1 MTDDFT
7 DAPGSFTAG
16 DFGSGFSDDDPF
28 GIGLS
33 SDDQGSAMDQ
43 MYQEFILEQARNPHG
58 KVMSIASGNQSDS
71 PVDGDADITVN
82 GPERTAVTSGAA
94 VISAETRADH
104 ASCLASS
111 HQFNPTCGDDV
122 TVQIRIEDQPSG
134 TKTIITDMRWTGHGC
149 AICQA
154 SLSVLHDMVENLP
167 VDRFST
173 LYDEFHE
180 LMDSRGR
187 GVDDPHK
194 QEDLGDALAFQGTS
208 RFPMRIKC
216 ALLGWEAVRDCLG
229 KSRAMTADNGDH
241 DRRR

>member
-1 MTDDFT
+1 MGDFAS
-7 DAPGSFTAG
+7 DPGSFGTR
-16 DFGSGFSDDDPF
+16 DSGFGLSGDDPF
-28 GIGLS
+28 GIGLGE
-33 SDDQGSAMDQ
+33 DDPGSAMDQ

-58 KVMSIASGNQSDS
+58 KVPTVVSGDRFDS
-71 PVDGDADITVN
+71 HRDSDADITVN
-82 GPERTAVTSGAA
+82 GPERTGGNSGVT
-94 VISAETRADH
+94 VTSAETRADH

-122 TVQIRIEDQPSG
+122 TVQVRVEDRPEAGPVISSMQ
-134 TKTIITDMRWTGHGC
+134 WTGHGC

-154 SLSVLHDMVENLP
+154 SLSVLHDIVENLP
-167 VDRFST
+167 VDRFGT

-187 GVDDPHK
+187 GVDDPRK

-229 KSRAMTADNGDH
+229 KNRTMTADNGDH
-241 DRRR
+241 DGQE